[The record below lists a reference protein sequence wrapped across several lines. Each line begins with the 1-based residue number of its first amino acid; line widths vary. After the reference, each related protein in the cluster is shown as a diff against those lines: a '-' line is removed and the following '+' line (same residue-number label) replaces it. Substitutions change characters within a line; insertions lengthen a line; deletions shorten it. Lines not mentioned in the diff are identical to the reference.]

1 VGESIDLVV
10 EYFLIHCYP
19 VGESIRGDLSL
30 ALSRAEDGRLRE
42 RERRQRIGETDRER
56 ERQADRRAREGGK
69 LKIDKTE
76 KFTVRV
82 TVENFSLSFEKDNF
96 LNKSNI

>member
-1 VGESIDLVV
+1 MGESIDLVV

-56 ERQADRRAREGGK
+56 ERDRRIGERERG
-69 LKIDKTE
+69 E
-76 KFTVRV
+76 
-82 TVENFSLSFEKDNF
+82 S
-96 LNKSNI
+96 